1 MRFKKEVLRT
11 ISGKG
16 TTEGRREQGRG
27 QEYGGEED
35 VREPIKNKL
44 CMNCLDKK
52 LLFCVLIKKQTALNM
67 VINL

>member
-35 VREPIKNKL
+35 VRDQSKISY
-44 CMNCLDKK
+44 
-52 LLFCVLIKKQTALNM
+52 V
-67 VINL
+67 